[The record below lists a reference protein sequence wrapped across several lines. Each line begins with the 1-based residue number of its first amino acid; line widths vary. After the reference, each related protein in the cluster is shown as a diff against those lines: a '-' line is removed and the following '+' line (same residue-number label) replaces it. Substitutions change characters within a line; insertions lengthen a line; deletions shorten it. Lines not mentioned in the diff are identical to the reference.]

1 MSTTDGLETPVIFAK
16 PAPFVSAFI
25 DAVDEAIRQEHP
37 HHGMSAMQRA
47 WLAFCVTA
55 TRVQSVPNKWSG

>member
-1 MSTTDGLETPVIFAK
+1 MILAK

-25 DAVDEAIRQEHP
+25 DAVDEAIRQDHP
-37 HHGMSAMQRA
+37 SHGLSAIQRA

-55 TRVQSVPNKWSG
+55 TLVTHSICWARFERASRLTIVD

>member
-1 MSTTDGLETPVIFAK
+1 MILAK

-25 DAVDEAIRQEHP
+25 DAVDDAIRQHNP
-37 HHGMSAMQRA
+37 NHRMSAIQRT

-55 TRVQSVPNKWSG
+55 VLVTNSICWARFERASRGT